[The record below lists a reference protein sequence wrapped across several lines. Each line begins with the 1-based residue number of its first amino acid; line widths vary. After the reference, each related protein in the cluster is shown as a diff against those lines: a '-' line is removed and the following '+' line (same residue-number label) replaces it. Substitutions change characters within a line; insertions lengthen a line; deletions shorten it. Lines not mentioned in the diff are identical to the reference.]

1 MELVESLSGTHL
13 DLKMYVPLLVKYQM
27 AGGKYPLS
35 HATRYMHEEQLGRAD
50 LALLDAENRERLAE
64 YTANVHRMEEITRL
78 NVNLALLRMHAEKAA
93 AAGGQREPLRAE
105 VLVLRLGDVVL
116 TTCAVAAPPIF
127 CAASASVT
135 TDFSSRSRQTPHARC
150 VLPAGAGGDNGIA
163 KM

>member
-116 TTCAVAAPPIF
+116 TTCAVAAPPISLRCLCLRHHRLF
-127 CAASASVT
+127 FSQPAHAACTLCAACGCGW
-135 TDFSSRSRQTPHARC
+135 R
-150 VLPAGAGGDNGIA
+150 
-163 KM
+163 